1 MRTGRFVNIGTLVLV
16 NLLWAA
22 QYPAYKIAS
31 DHMSV
36 AALNFWTLL
45 LATVLLLVCLGF
57 RRSKRSTPSPK
68 LDRRSTVDFLLLGTL
83 GLLPPSLML
92 SWGIAHSTAGN
103 AAIIQLTIPVLMVLL
118 AVLLLGERVTW
129 LRVASL
135 AIALVGTL
143 LTSRRELGDARMGS
157 SMLTGNIVI
166 FFSGLGSAFFNTYSK
181 RVLERFGEL
190 TVLIYTYV
198 VASVCCGII
207 SLLVDDRPFYAI
219 TGLPLAFWLSILTL
233 GAFTWGIAMIL
244 WMWVLNR
251 LEAIQVSTSIYML
264 SIFGVILSAVVL
276 GERIGLPQIV
286 GGALVFAG
294 TFLTSE
300 YDRGRKERNEQPKIA

>member
-1 MRTGRFVNIGTLVLV
+1 MRTGRFVNVGTLVLV

-45 LATVLLLVCLGF
+45 LATVLLLTCLAARG
-57 RRSKRSTPSPK
+57 SKRSTPAPK
-68 LDRRSTVDFLLLGTL
+68 LDRRSTVDFLLLGTF

-103 AAIIQLTIPVLMVLL
+103 AAIIQLTIPVLMVAF

-135 AIALVGTL
+135 AIALVGTV
-143 LTSRRELGDARMGS
+143 LTSRRELGDARMGA

-198 VASVCCGII
+198 VASVCCAII
-207 SLLVDDRPFYAI
+207 
-219 TGLPLAFWLSILTL
+219 
-233 GAFTWGIAMIL
+233 
-244 WMWVLNR
+244 
-251 LEAIQVSTSIYML
+251 
-264 SIFGVILSAVVL
+264 
-276 GERIGLPQIV
+276 
-286 GGALVFAG
+286 
-294 TFLTSE
+294 
-300 YDRGRKERNEQPKIA
+300 

>member
-1 MRTGRFVNIGTLVLV
+1 MRSGRFVNLGTLVLV

-45 LATVLLLVCLGF
+45 LATVLLLTF
-57 RRSKRSTPSPK
+57 RGWRRLKQSAPAPK
-68 LDRRSTVDFLLLGTL
+68 LDQRSMVDFLLLGTL

-129 LRVASL
+129 LRIASL
-135 AIALVGTL
+135 AIALVGTV

-157 SMLTGNIVI
+157 VMLTGNIVI
-166 FFSGLGSAFFNTYSK
+166 FL
-181 RVLERFGEL
+181 
-190 TVLIYTYV
+190 
-198 VASVCCGII
+198 
-207 SLLVDDRPFYAI
+207 
-219 TGLPLAFWLSILTL
+219 
-233 GAFTWGIAMIL
+233 
-244 WMWVLNR
+244 
-251 LEAIQVSTSIYML
+251 
-264 SIFGVILSAVVL
+264 
-276 GERIGLPQIV
+276 
-286 GGALVFAG
+286 
-294 TFLTSE
+294 
-300 YDRGRKERNEQPKIA
+300 

>member
-1 MRTGRFVNIGTLVLV
+1 MRAGRFVNLGTRVLV

-36 AALNFWTLL
+36 AALNFWALL
-45 LATVLLLVCLGF
+45 LATVLLLAF
-57 RRSKRSTPSPK
+57 RGARQRRQPAPK
-68 LDRRSTVDFLLLGTL
+68 LDRHSAVDFLLLGTL

-92 SWGIAHSTAGN
+92 SWGIARSPAGN
-103 AAIIQLTIPVLMVLL
+103 AAIIQLTIPVLMVVL
-118 AVLLLGERVTW
+118 AVLLLGERVTR
-129 LRVASL
+129 LRIVSL
-135 AIALVGTL
+135 VIALVGTV
-143 LTSRRELGDARMGS
+143 LTSRRELGDARLGS
-157 SMLTGNIVI
+157 GMLTGNIVI
-166 FFSGLGSAFFNTYSK
+166 FLSGLGSAFFNTYSK

-190 TVLIYTYV
+190 AVLINTYV
-198 VASVCCGII
+198 VACAWCAVI

-219 TGLPLAFWLSILTL
+219 PGLPPAFWLSILTL

-251 LEAIQVSTSIYML
+251 LEAIKVSASVYLL

-276 GERIGLPQIV
+276 GEHIGLSQIA
-286 GGALVFAG
+286 GGALVVAG
-294 TFLTSE
+294 TFLASE
-300 YDRGRKERNEQPKIA
+300 YDGRRETPPNLT